1 MMQWNIFSDSDAQP
15 TVEPEPISQP
25 PIEPIEPV
33 GKSRKKLYVLIGAVA
48 VAAVLIAVVLGSIP
62 PVPQG
67 LGEKI
72 PYSLSFNVGE
82 NLSYSL
88 SATVNEN
95 GQQVTETGNMNMS
108 VVGFDGENYTINE
121 PTHLEA
127 EGIPLDTSV
136 TLIMNKAGKLV
147 GTSNGPSELQN
158 AYSILQ
164 GNTMTPMFFN
174 TSEIQVGQTYQ
185 FPISFS
191 NSTMNIS
198 GTVNT
203 KVADIE
209 NITVQAGTYKTFKL
223 EISTNNFQVTSQGN
237 SATFSM
243 TAQIRMDYTTC
254 HVIDFSLQE
263 TGNSEGSTMSLSM
276 YMALTA
282 DTTQ

>member
-1 MMQWNIFSDSDAQP
+1 M
-15 TVEPEPISQP
+15 EPEPISQP

-33 GKSRKKLYVLIGAVA
+33 RKSRKKLYVLIGAVA

-72 PYSLSFNVGE
+72 PYSLSFTVGE
-82 NLSYSL
+82 NLTYSL

-136 TLIMNKAGKLV
+136 TLIMNKAGQLV
-147 GTSNGPSELQN
+147 GTSNGPSQLQN

-164 GNTMTPMFFN
+164 GSTMTPIMFFN

-198 GTVNT
+198 GTVNI

-209 NITVQAGTYKTFKL
+209 NVTVPAGTFKTFKL
-223 EISTNNFQVTSQGN
+223 ELSTNNFQVTSQGN
-237 SATFSM
+237 SATVSV

-263 TGNSEGSTMSLSM
+263 TGNSEGSSISLTMN
-276 YMALTA
+276 MALTA